1 MKADRYLKSPGQPM
15 RRVLM
20 FLALIFMAIILPP
33 TAGATD
39 PPIPSFGEGKVK
51 VRLYSDYFC
60 PPCRDMEPGIEPVIT
75 DLVRSNAITLI
86 FVDTP
91 FYRYS
96 SLYAR
101 CFLYAINAK
110 KDLEHALRVRRA
122 LIEAAKN
129 GLDSADKL
137 ETFLKKDGIALK
149 PFDPGHTFKVFS
161 RHLKEDAID
170 ATPSCVIETNGE
182 TKKHGGPGNII
193 DALKRWKTTQPET

>member
-1 MKADRYLKSPGQPM
+1 MKMTLY
-15 RRVLM
+15 RRMVENITRMLILSCVLLGLVYSIPVICRSAET
-20 FLALIFMAIILPP
+20 F
-33 TAGATD
+33 T
-39 PPIPSFGEGKVK
+39 PSFGKGTVK

-60 PPCRDMEPGIEPVIT
+60 PPCRAMEPGIEPVIT
-75 DLVRSNAITLI
+75 DLVRDGTITLT

-101 CFLYAINAK
+101 CFLYAINEK
-110 KDLEHALRVRRA
+110 KDLEHALRARRA

-137 ETFLKKDGIALK
+137 EIFLKKEGITLK
-149 PFDPGHTFKVFS
+149 SFDPGPTFKAFS

-170 ATPSCVIETNGE
+170 ATPSCVIETEGG
-182 TKKHGGPGNII
+182 TKKYGGPGNII
-193 DALKRWKTTQPET
+193 DALKKLKKKQPET

>member
-15 RRVLM
+15 RTVLM

-101 CFLYAINAK
+101 CFLYA
-110 KDLEHALRVRRA
+110 L
-122 LIEAAKN
+122 
-129 GLDSADKL
+129 SADKL